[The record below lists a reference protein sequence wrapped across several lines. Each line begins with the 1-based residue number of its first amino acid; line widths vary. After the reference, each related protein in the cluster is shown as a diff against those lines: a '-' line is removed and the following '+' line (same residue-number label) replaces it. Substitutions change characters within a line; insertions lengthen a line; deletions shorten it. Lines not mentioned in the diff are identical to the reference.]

1 MALKNHIED
10 LITAYKAKPNSEWR
24 NKVVSHLKDAYA
36 SAVVEEMKDPAAKSD
51 AEVDSLLA
59 SGGVP
64 PPRAAGCTCPG
75 PGVVDHA
82 CPIHHG

>member
-36 SAVVEEMKDPAAKSD
+36 AAVVEEQKDPAFRSD
-51 AEVDSLLA
+51 QDINSLEKVA
-59 SGGVP
+59 SQS
-64 PPRAAGCTCPG
+64 CTCPH
-75 PGVVDHA
+75 PGVHSKS
-82 CPIHHG
+82 CPIHASDV